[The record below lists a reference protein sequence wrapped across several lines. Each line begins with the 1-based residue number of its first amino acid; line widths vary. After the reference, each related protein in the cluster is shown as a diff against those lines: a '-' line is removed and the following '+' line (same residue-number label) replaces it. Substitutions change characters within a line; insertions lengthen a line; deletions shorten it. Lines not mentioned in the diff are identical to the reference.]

1 MNRIYFLVFSL
12 ILFWNCKD
20 NKPQRLPLKI
30 ESTTYL
36 SYGAQFDVSEVYK
49 SEEFTNIMVGLT
61 DTIQVTMRGM
71 VSDVCSKKGCW
82 MTLPLSNG
90 EELMVRFKDYGF
102 FVPTDASGEA
112 IVNGL
117 AYVSETSLA
126 DLRHYAE
133 DAGASS
139 AEIEAITEPKITYSF
154 MADGVLLAE

>member
-1 MNRIYFLVFSL
+1 MNRIFFLAFTF
-12 ILFWNCKD
+12 LFLWNCKP
-20 NKPQRLPLKI
+20 NNPQRLPVKI

-36 SYGAQFDVSEVYK
+36 SYGNSFDYDHVS
-49 SEEFTNIMVGLT
+49 STDEFTKIMVGLK
-61 DTIQVTMRGM
+61 DSVQVTMRGTIG
-71 VSDVCSKKGCW
+71 DVCSKKGCW

-102 FVPTDASGEA
+102 FVPRDASGEV

-117 AYVSETSLA
+117 AYVSETSVS

-139 AEIEAITEPKITYSF
+139 AEIEAIIAPKITYSF

>member
-1 MNRIYFLVFSL
+1 MSRIYFLVFSL

-126 DLRHYAE
+126 ELRHYAE

-139 AEIEAITEPKITYSF
+139 AEIEAIIEPKITYSL

>member
-1 MNRIYFLVFSL
+1 MSRIYFLVFSL

>member
-1 MNRIYFLVFSL
+1 MSRIYFLVFSL

-102 FVPTDASGEA
+102 FVPTHASGEA

>member
-1 MNRIYFLVFSL
+1 MSRIYFLVFSL

-139 AEIEAITEPKITYSF
+139 AEIEAIIEPKITYSF

>member
-1 MNRIYFLVFSL
+1 MSRIYFLVFSL

-126 DLRHYAE
+126 ELRHYAE

-139 AEIEAITEPKITYSF
+139 AEIEAIIAPKITYSF

>member
-1 MNRIYFLVFSL
+1 MSRIYFLVFSL

-36 SYGAQFDVSEVYK
+36 SYGSRFDVSEVST
-49 SEEFTNIMVGLT
+49 SEEFTNIMGGLT
-61 DTIQVTMRGM
+61 DTIQVTMLGM

-139 AEIEAITEPKITYSF
+139 AEIEAIIEPKITYSL

>member
-1 MNRIYFLVFSL
+1 MSRIYFLVFSL

-102 FVPTDASGEA
+102 FVPTDASGEV

-117 AYVSETSLA
+117 AYVSETSVS

-139 AEIEAITEPKITYSF
+139 AEIEAIIAPKITYSF

>member
-1 MNRIYFLVFSL
+1 MSRIYFLVFSL

-36 SYGAQFDVSEVYK
+36 SYGSRFDVSEVST

-126 DLRHYAE
+126 ELRHYAE

>member
-1 MNRIYFLVFSL
+1 MVFSL

>member
-1 MNRIYFLVFSL
+1 MSRIYFLVFSL

-139 AEIEAITEPKITYSF
+139 AEIEAIIEPKITYSL

>member
-82 MTLPLSNG
+82 MTIPLSNG
-90 EELMVRFKDYGF
+90 EELMVRFKDYDF
-102 FVPTDASGEA
+102 FVPIDASGEV
-112 IVNGL
+112 IINGM
-117 AYVSETSLA
+117 AYISETSVA

-139 AEIEAITEPKITYSF
+139 AEIEAIIEPKITYSF

>member
-20 NKPQRLPLKI
+20 NTPQRLPVKI

-36 SYGAQFDVSEVYK
+36 SYGAQFDVSEVTN

-82 MTLPLSNG
+82 ITISLSNG
-90 EELMVRFKDYGF
+90 EELMVRFKDYDF
-102 FVPTDASGEA
+102 FVPVDASGEV
-112 IVNGL
+112 IINGM
-117 AYVSETSLA
+117 AYISETSVA
-126 DLRHYAE
+126 DLRHYAD
-133 DAGASS
+133 DAGASI
-139 AEIEAITEPKITYSF
+139 AEIEAIVEPKTSYSF

>member
-20 NKPQRLPLKI
+20 NKPQRLPVKI

-36 SYGAQFDVSEVYK
+36 SYGAQFDVSEVPT
-49 SEEFTNIMVGLT
+49 SEEFRNIMVGLT

-82 MTLPLSNG
+82 MTIPLSNG
-90 EELMVRFKDYGF
+90 EELMVRFKDYDF
-102 FVPTDASGEA
+102 FVPIDASGEV
-112 IVNGL
+112 IINGM
-117 AYVSETSLA
+117 AYISETSVA

-139 AEIEAITEPKITYSF
+139 AEIEAIIEPKINYSF

>member
-1 MNRIYFLVFSL
+1 MVFSL

-36 SYGAQFDVSEVYK
+36 SYGSRFDVSEVST

-82 MTLPLSNG
+82 MTIPLSNG
-90 EELMVRFKDYGF
+90 EELMVRFKDYDF
-102 FVPTDASGEA
+102 FVPIDASGEV
-112 IVNGL
+112 IINGM
-117 AYVSETSLA
+117 AYISATSVA

-133 DAGASS
+133 DAGSSS
-139 AEIEAITEPKITYSF
+139 AEIEAIIEPKISYSF

>member
-1 MNRIYFLVFSL
+1 MSRIYFLVFSL

-36 SYGAQFDVSEVYK
+36 SYGSRFDVSEVST

-139 AEIEAITEPKITYSF
+139 AEIEAIIEPKITYSL

>member
-1 MNRIYFLVFSL
+1 MSRIYFLVFSL

-36 SYGAQFDVSEVYK
+36 SYGSRFDVSEVST

-139 AEIEAITEPKITYSF
+139 TEIEAITEPKITYSF

>member
-12 ILFWNCKD
+12 ILFWNCKE
-20 NKPQRLPLKI
+20 NNLKRLPVKI

-36 SYGAQFDVSEVYK
+36 SYGTQFDVSEVYT

-82 MTLPLSNG
+82 MTIPLSNG
-90 EELMVRFKDYGF
+90 EDLMVRFKDYDF
-102 FVPTDASGEA
+102 FVPVDASGEV
-112 IVNGL
+112 IINGK
-117 AYVSETSLA
+117 AYISETSVA

-139 AEIEAITEPKITYSF
+139 AEIEAILEPKITYSF

>member
-1 MNRIYFLVFSL
+1 MSRIYFLVFSL

-102 FVPTDASGEA
+102 FVPTDASGEV

-117 AYVSETSLA
+117 AYVSETSVS

>member
-1 MNRIYFLVFSL
+1 MVFSL

-36 SYGAQFDVSEVYK
+36 SYGSRFDVSEVST

-90 EELMVRFKDYGF
+90 
-102 FVPTDASGEA
+102 
-112 IVNGL
+112 
-117 AYVSETSLA
+117 
-126 DLRHYAE
+126 
-133 DAGASS
+133 
-139 AEIEAITEPKITYSF
+139 
-154 MADGVLLAE
+154 

>member
-1 MNRIYFLVFSL
+1 MSRIYFLVFSL

-139 AEIEAITEPKITYSF
+139 AEIEAITEPKINYSF